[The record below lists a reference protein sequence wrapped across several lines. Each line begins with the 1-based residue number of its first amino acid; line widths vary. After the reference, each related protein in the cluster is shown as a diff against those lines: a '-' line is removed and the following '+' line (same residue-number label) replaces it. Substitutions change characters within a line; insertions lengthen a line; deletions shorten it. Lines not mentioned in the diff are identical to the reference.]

1 MVNESLTA
9 HVNDLFRFDGQGCG
23 MNTSRIGL
31 FDLAEQR
38 LAWAASRQNV
48 LASNIANASTP
59 GFKARDVQSFE
70 SLLSGLS
77 PAAMLQPVRTS
88 GMHLNGTV
96 PAQAVPVIADTGGAT
111 SIDGNSVSL
120 DQQLSKVADTETTE
134 SMVTTIWKK
143 YMSFFSLALGR
154 SS

>member
-1 MVNESLTA
+1 
-9 HVNDLFRFDGQGCG
+9 

-59 GFKARDVQSFE
+59 GFRAHDVQSFA
-70 SLLSGLS
+70 SLLSRVS
-77 PAAMLQPVRTS
+77 APMTLQPVRTS
-88 GMHLNGTV
+88 AAHLSGTV
-96 PAQAVPVIADTGGAT
+96 PAQSVPVTTDTGGST
-111 SIDGNSVSL
+111 SINGNSVSL

-134 SMVTTIWKK
+134 SLVTTIWKK